1 MYSIYFAT
9 YYNKIVSQI
18 AIRDTKTFF
27 QAKNF
32 DNLWEVHVR
41 RGVLLKILEEWI
53 NVYRDD
59 AVVDGLLEALSTP
72 GFMDV
77 KLRDAI
83 QNKERFLKTSCIRYI
98 QLNPIKLQIYSMNGT
113 NPQS

>member
-1 MYSIYFAT
+1 M
-9 YYNKIVSQI
+9 
-18 AIRDTKTFF
+18 
-27 QAKNF
+27 
-32 DNLWEVHVR
+32 R

-59 AVVDGLLEALSTP
+59 AVVDVLLEALSTP

-98 QLNPIKLQIYSMNGT
+98 QLNPIKTANIFYEWHQPPELKNF
-113 NPQS
+113 

>member
-1 MYSIYFAT
+1 M
-9 YYNKIVSQI
+9 
-18 AIRDTKTFF
+18 

-77 KLRDAI
+77 KLRDAF
-83 QNKERFLKTSCIRYI
+83 QK
-98 QLNPIKLQIYSMNGT
+98 G
-113 NPQS
+113 

>member
-1 MYSIYFAT
+1 MGHPVLEVFQLANMKHVT
-9 YYNKIVSQI
+9 VH
-18 AIRDTKTFF
+18 FL

-41 RGVLLKILEEWI
+41 RGVLVKILEEWT

-59 AVVDGLLEALSTP
+59 AVVDVLLEALSTP

-77 KLRDAI
+77 KLRNAFI
-83 QNKERFLKTSCIRYI
+83 KYQNQRDF
-98 QLNPIKLQIYSMNGT
+98 
-113 NPQS
+113 

>member
-1 MYSIYFAT
+1 MA
-9 YYNKIVSQI
+9 
-18 AIRDTKTFF
+18 ADTEYWQNILFNICTRSTLQLTTARQSLKLQYVTLETFL

-59 AVVDGLLEALSTP
+59 AVVDVLLEALSTP

-77 KLRDAI
+77 KLRDAVH
-83 QNKERFLKTSCIRYI
+83 
-98 QLNPIKLQIYSMNGT
+98 
-113 NPQS
+113 

>member
-1 MYSIYFAT
+1 M
-9 YYNKIVSQI
+9 
-18 AIRDTKTFF
+18 

-59 AVVDGLLEALSTP
+59 AVVDVLLEALSTP

-77 KLRDAI
+77 KLRNAF
-83 QNKERFLKTSCIRYI
+83 QK
-98 QLNPIKLQIYSMNGT
+98 G
-113 NPQS
+113 

>member
-1 MYSIYFAT
+1 M
-9 YYNKIVSQI
+9 
-18 AIRDTKTFF
+18 

-59 AVVDGLLEALSTP
+59 AVVDVLLEALSTP

-77 KLRDAI
+77 KLRDA
-83 QNKERFLKTSCIRYI
+83 FH
-98 QLNPIKLQIYSMNGT
+98 
-113 NPQS
+113 